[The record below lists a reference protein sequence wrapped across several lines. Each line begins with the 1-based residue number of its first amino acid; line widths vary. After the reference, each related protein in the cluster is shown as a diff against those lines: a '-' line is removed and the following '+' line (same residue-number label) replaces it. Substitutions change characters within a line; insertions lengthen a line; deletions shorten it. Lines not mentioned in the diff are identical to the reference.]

1 MHRHVGS
8 IGGIFATPIIN
19 PPESAILA
27 TGAIREKPVVRGG
40 KIEIRKMMPLSLSFD
55 HRILDGAEAARFT
68 AELKNYLEDMDFF
81 LMEKTGE

>member
-1 MHRHVGS
+1 
-8 IGGIFATPIIN
+8 
-19 PPESAILA
+19 
-27 TGAIREKPVVRGG
+27 
-40 KIEIRKMMPLSLSFD
+40 MMPLSLSFD